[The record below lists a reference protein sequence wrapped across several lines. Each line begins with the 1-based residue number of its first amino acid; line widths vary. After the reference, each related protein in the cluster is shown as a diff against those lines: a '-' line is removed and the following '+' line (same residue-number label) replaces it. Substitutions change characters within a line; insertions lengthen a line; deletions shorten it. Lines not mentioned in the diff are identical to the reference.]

1 MNKRSQS
8 NDLVVTW
15 EDVHRDTRALV
26 DRLTSYGPWTGIV
39 SIARGGLV
47 PAAIIAREMNI
58 RRVDTLCIATYD
70 DRTKGSVDILKTP
83 EAAVAVK
90 GTGWLVVDDL
100 ADTGETLRAA
110 RTFLPNAH
118 FATIYAKPD
127 GLALVDTF
135 VHQVPQTTW
144 IVFPWDLPPS

>member
-1 MNKRSQS
+1 MNQRSQS

-26 DRLTSYGPWTGIV
+26 NRLTSYGPWTGIV